1 MISTANNNIKRRNT
15 QLYSLF
21 GLGPGE
27 ISIVLLASL
36 LVIGPSKLIQLA
48 RSAGSTTGK
57 TTSNISTEWIDGI
70 KSLPAEFNKGVE
82 MGEIDARSRKART
95 MDNVNEDEPINNND
109 DELD

>member
-70 KSLPAEFNKGVE
+70 KSIPAEFSKGVE
-82 MGEIDARSRKART
+82 IGEIDARSRKART
-95 MDNVNEDEPINNND
+95 MDNVTEPINND